1 MSRLARVV
9 IPGMSHHITQRGI
22 RRLDVFRDEEDRLF
36 YLRLFAQSA
45 DEYHLT
51 VRSYTLMSNHV
62 HFVATPV
69 FHESIHRVFHW
80 CHGVY
85 VKYFN
90 EKYSLSGHL
99 WEQRPFSCVLS
110 EDHVR
115 NALRYV
121 ENNPVR
127 ARMVNAA
134 TDYRWSSARAHDFGS
149 ADPLLTGEDRLAI
162 PGWAGWLDGEG
173 YDPKIED
180 FIRECTFSGRP
191 CGDEAFIRDIE
202 RRTGRRLFPAK
213 RGPKPKPWK
222 TENLSFDW
230 GEGEPTKK
238 DE

>member
-9 IPGMSHHITQRGI
+9 IPGMSHHITQRGV
-22 RRLDVFRDEEDRLF
+22 RRLDVFRDEEDRLI
-36 YLRLFAQSA
+36 YLRLFAQGA
-45 DEYHLT
+45 HGYHLT

-62 HFVATPV
+62 HFVATPT
-69 FHESIHRVFHW
+69 FADSIYRVFHW
-80 CHGVY
+80 CHGIY

-110 EDHVR
+110 EAHVR

-127 ARMVNAA
+127 ARMVNCA
-134 TDYRWSSARAHDFGS
+134 TDYRWSSARAHGFGS
-149 ADPLLTGEDRLAI
+149 ADPLLTGEDRVAI
-162 PGWAGWLDGEG
+162 PRWAEWLEGEG

-191 CGDEAFIRDIE
+191 CGDEAFVRDLE
-202 RRTGRRLFPAK
+202 RLTGRRLMPGK
-213 RGPKPKPWK
+213 RGPKPKAWK

-230 GEGEPTKK
+230 DK
-238 DE
+238 DKPSEDE